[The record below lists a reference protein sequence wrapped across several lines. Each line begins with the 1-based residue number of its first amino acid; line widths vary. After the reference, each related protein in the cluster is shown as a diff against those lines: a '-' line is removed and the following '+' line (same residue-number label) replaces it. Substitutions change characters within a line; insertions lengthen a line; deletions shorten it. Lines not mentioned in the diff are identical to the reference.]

1 MLFLNHPD
9 EGVVMFHKM
18 PLILIAVILSIV
30 LLQPHMS
37 YEQQA
42 FLYGISLSIKSL
54 LLFVLPII
62 IFSLL
67 FKTAVELAHQATK
80 LIALILIAV
89 CISNF
94 LSTFISHY
102 VGISLYHLDLKL
114 LLPTAKDELTPLWSL
129 QLPAWIPNDK
139 AMFGGIISGI
149 VLTYLKPTLAGKI
162 GGFLSNHVNQL
173 LHYFTYIIPLFV
185 AGFVVKLGFDGLVVS
200 IMQQYSI
207 ILLMIVLAQFSYIA
221 LIYFLANSLKVKQC
235 LQALKNML
243 PATIAGFST
252 MSSASAMP
260 LTILGTQKN
269 AQKGEFA
276 RSIIPTTVNIHLIGD
291 CFAIPI
297 LAYAILKSYG
307 VAEPLFMQYLIFA
320 GFFVLAKFSVAAVP
334 GGGIF
339 VMLPILESYLG
350 FNSPMLSLITAL
362 YLLFDPFIT
371 AANVL
376 GNGGFALFL
385 DKCRQKFE

>member
-1 MLFLNHPD
+1 
-9 EGVVMFHKM
+9 MFHKM
-18 PLILIAVILSIV
+18 PLILLFIIISIV
-30 LLQPHMS
+30 LLQPFMP
-37 YEQQA
+37 YELQSG
-42 FLYGISLSIKSL
+42 LYALSLSIKSL
-54 LLFVLPII
+54 LLFVLPIV

-80 LIALILIAV
+80 LILLILVAV
-89 CISNF
+89 CFSNF

-102 VGISLYHLDLKL
+102 VGATLFHLDLKL
-114 LLPTAKDELTPLWSL
+114 ALPLTTDELKPLW
-129 QLPAWIPNDK
+129 QLNFPSWLPNDK
-139 AMFGGIISGI
+139 AMFGGIACGI
-149 VLTYLKPTLAGKI
+149 LLSFLRPKLANSMGKW
-162 GGFLSNHVNQL
+162 LSDAVNKL

-185 AGFVVKLGFDGLVVS
+185 TGFVVKLGYDDLVKS
-200 IMQQYSI
+200 ILQQYAV
-207 ILLMIVLAQFSYIA
+207 ILLIIIVAQFSYIA
-221 LIYFLANSLKVKQC
+221 LIYFLANNLKIKQC
-235 LQALKNML
+235 KLALKNML
-243 PATIAGFST
+243 PAVIAGFST

-260 LTILGTQKN
+260 LTILATQKN
-269 AQKGEFA
+269 AKKGDFA

-307 VAEPLFMQYLIFA
+307 APEPMLLQYLIFA
-320 GFFVLAKFSVAAVP
+320 GYFVLAKFSVAAVP

-350 FNSPMLSLITAL
+350 FNSAMLALITAL

-385 DKCRQKFE
+385 DKYRPQSE

>member
-1 MLFLNHPD
+1 
-9 EGVVMFHKM
+9 MFHKM
-18 PLILIAVILSIV
+18 PLVLFVVILSIV
-30 LLQPHMS
+30 LMQPYMP
-37 YEQQA
+37 YEVQA
-42 FLYGISLSIKSL
+42 LLYGISLSIKSL

-80 LIALILIAV
+80 LIFLILVAV
-89 CISNF
+89 CLSNF

-114 LLPTAKDELTPLWSL
+114 VLPTMKDDLVPLWQLS
-129 QLPAWIPNDK
+129 LPAWIPNDK
-139 AMFGGIISGI
+139 AMFSGIIAGI
-149 VLTYLKPTLAGKI
+149 GLSYLRPALAAKI
-162 GGFLSNHVNQL
+162 GGFLSNSVNKL
-173 LHYFTYIIPLFV
+173 LHYLTYIIPFFV
-185 AGFVVKLGFDGLVVS
+185 AGFAVKLSFDGLIKTIV
-200 IMQQYSI
+200 QQYSI
-207 ILLMIVLAQFSYIA
+207 ILLMIVVAQFSYIA
-221 LIYFLANSLKVKQC
+221 LIYFLANNLKIKRC
-235 LQALKNML
+235 MQALTNML

-260 LTILGTQKN
+260 LTLLATQKN
-269 AQKGEFA
+269 TTQGEFA

-307 VAEPLFMQYLIFA
+307 FPEPLFMQYLIFA

-350 FNSPMLSLITAL
+350 FNTPMLSLITAL

-385 DKCRQKFE
+385 DKCRYKFE

>member
-1 MLFLNHPD
+1 
-9 EGVVMFHKM
+9 MFHKM
-18 PLILIAVILSIV
+18 PLYLLAVILGVV
-30 LLQPHMS
+30 LLQPYLS
-37 YEQQA
+37 NEVQA
-42 FLYGISLSIKSL
+42 ALYGVSLSIKNL
-54 LLFVLPII
+54 LLFILPAV

-67 FKTAVELAHQATK
+67 FKTAVDLAHQATK
-80 LIALILIAV
+80 LILLILAAV
-89 CISNF
+89 CCSNF

-102 VGISLYHLDLKL
+102 VGTSLYLFDLKL
-114 LLPTAKDELTPLWSL
+114 VLPSTINELTPLWQL
-129 QLPAWIPNDK
+129 QFPSWIANDK
-139 AMFGGIISGI
+139 AMFGG
-149 VLTYLKPTLAGKI
+149 LI
-162 GGFLSNHVNQL
+162 GGVAFSLLMPKVAKPLALFLSEWVNKL
-173 LHYFTYIIPLFV
+173 LHYFTYIIPFFV
-185 AGFVVKLGFDGLVVS
+185 AGFVVKLSYEGLVKS
-200 IMQQYSI
+200 IFQQYAI
-207 ILLMIVLAQFSYIA
+207 ILAIIVIAQFSYITF
-221 LIYFLANSLKVKQC
+221 IYLLANNLKIKQC

-269 AQKGEFA
+269 AHNADFA
-276 RSIIPTTVNIHLIGD
+276 RSIIPTTVNVHLIGD

-307 VAEPLFMQYLIFA
+307 APEPLLIQYLIFS
-320 GFFVLAKFSVAAVP
+320 GYFVLAKFSVAAVP

-376 GNGGFALFL
+376 GNGGFAIFL
-385 DKCRQKFE
+385 DKYALRSEKTFFAKKLQQRC

>member
-1 MLFLNHPD
+1 
-9 EGVVMFHKM
+9 MFHKM
-18 PLILIAVILSIV
+18 PLVLLAVIIGII
-30 LLQPHMS
+30 LLQPVMP
-37 YEQQA
+37 YNMQA
-42 FLYGISLSIKSL
+42 FLYAISLSIKSL
-54 LLFVLPII
+54 LLFVLPIV

-67 FKTAVELAHQATK
+67 FKTAVELARDATK
-80 LIALILIAV
+80 VILLILVAV
-89 CISNF
+89 CLSNF

-102 VGISLYHLDLKL
+102 VGASLYHLDIKL
-114 LLPTAKDELTPLWSL
+114 ALPSTNDQLTPLWQW
-129 QLPAWIPNDK
+129 QLPSWIPNEK
-139 AMFGGIISGI
+139 AMFGGIIAGI
-149 VLTYLKPTLAGKI
+149 ILSFIRPSFANNVGTLLAYY
-162 GGFLSNHVNQL
+162 VNKAL
-173 LHYFTYIIPLFV
+173 YYFTFVIPFFV
-185 AGFVVKLGFDGLVVS
+185 AGFVIKLGFDGLVTS
-200 IMQQYSI
+200 IIQQYA
-207 ILLMIVLAQFSYIA
+207 IVLCIIVVAQFTYIG
-221 LIYFLANSLKVKQC
+221 LIYFLANNLKIKQC
-235 LQALKNML
+235 LKALKNML

-260 LTILGTQKN
+260 LTLLGTQKN
-269 AQKGEFA
+269 AKEGDFA

-297 LAYAILKSYG
+297 LAYAILKSFG
-307 VAEPLFMQYLIFA
+307 APEPIFMQYLIFS
-320 GFFVLAKFSVAAVP
+320 GYFVLAKFSVAAVP

-385 DKCRQKFE
+385 DKYRPQPQ

>member
-1 MLFLNHPD
+1 
-9 EGVVMFHKM
+9 MFHKM
-18 PLILIAVILSIV
+18 PLVLFVVILSIV
-30 LLQPHMS
+30 LMQPYMS
-37 YEQQA
+37 YEAQA
-42 FLYGISLSIKSL
+42 FLYGLSLSIKSL
-54 LLFVLPII
+54 LLFALPII

-80 LIALILIAV
+80 LIFLILVAV
-89 CISNF
+89 CLSNF

-102 VGISLYHLDLKL
+102 VGMSLYHFDLTL
-114 LLPTAKDELTPLWSL
+114 LLPTAKDELTPIWYL
-129 QLPAWIPNDK
+129 QLPTFIPNDK

-149 VLTYLKPTLAGKI
+149 ALTYIRPNIAAKI
-162 GGFLSNHVNQL
+162 GHVLSNVVNKL
-173 LHYFTYIIPLFV
+173 LHYFTYIIPFFV
-185 AGFVVKLGFDGLVVS
+185 AGFVVKLGFDGLVMS

-207 ILLMIVLAQFSYIA
+207 ILMMIVLAQFSYIA
-221 LIYFLANSLKVKQC
+221 LIYFLANNLKIRQC
-235 LQALKNML
+235 LQALSNML

-260 LTILGTQKN
+260 LTLLGTQKN
-269 AQKGEFA
+269 AKHGEFA

-307 VAEPLFMQYLIFA
+307 VPEPLFMQYLIFA

-339 VMLPILESYLG
+339 VMLPILETYLG
-350 FNSPMLSLITAL
+350 FSSPMLSLITAL

-385 DKCRQKFE
+385 DKCRQKFQ

>member
-1 MLFLNHPD
+1 
-9 EGVVMFHKM
+9 MFHKM
-18 PLILIAVILSIV
+18 PLVLLVVILSIV
-30 LLQPHMS
+30 LMQPYMP
-37 YEQQA
+37 YEFQA

-80 LIALILIAV
+80 LIFLILVAV
-89 CISNF
+89 CLSNF

-102 VGISLYHLDLKL
+102 VGIGLYHLDLKL
-114 LLPTAKDELTPLWSL
+114 VLPTMKDDLVPLWQMS
-129 QLPAWIPNDK
+129 LPAWIPNDK
-139 AMFGGIISGI
+139 AMFSGIIAGI
-149 VLTYLKPTLAGKI
+149 GLSYLRPALAAKI
-162 GGFLSNHVNQL
+162 GGFLSNSVNKL
-173 LHYFTYIIPLFV
+173 LHYLTYIIPFFV
-185 AGFVVKLGFDGLVVS
+185 AGFAVKLSFDGLIKTIV
-200 IMQQYSI
+200 QQYSI
-207 ILLMIVLAQFSYIA
+207 ILLMIVVAQFSYIA
-221 LIYFLANSLKVKQC
+221 LIYFLANNLKIKRC
-235 LQALKNML
+235 MQALHNML
-243 PATIAGFST
+243 PAVIAGFST

-260 LTILGTQKN
+260 LTLIATQKN
-269 AQKGEFA
+269 STQGEFA

-307 VAEPLFMQYLIFA
+307 FPEPLFMQYMMFA

-350 FNSPMLSLITAL
+350 FNTPMLSLITAL

-385 DKCRQKFE
+385 DKCRYKFQ

>member
-1 MLFLNHPD
+1 
-9 EGVVMFHKM
+9 MFHKM
-18 PLILIAVILSIV
+18 PLILLAVIISMI
-30 LLQPHMS
+30 LLQPLMPIDM
-37 YEQQA
+37 QA
-42 FLYGISLSIKSL
+42 FLYAISLSIKSL
-54 LLFVLPII
+54 LLLVLPII

-80 LIALILIAV
+80 LILLILIAV
-89 CISNF
+89 CFSNF

-114 LLPTAKDELTPLWSL
+114 VLPAATNELIPLWNLKLPTLI
-129 QLPAWIPNDK
+129 QNDK
-139 AMFGGIISGI
+139 AMFSGIIAGI
-149 VLTYLKPTLAGKI
+149 ALSFLRPTFANQAGKY
-162 GGFLSNHVNQL
+162 LSHGVNKL
-173 LHYFTYIIPLFV
+173 LYYFTFIIPFFV
-185 AGFVVKLGFDGLVVS
+185 AGFVVKLGYDGLVRS
-200 IMQQYSI
+200 IIQQYAI
-207 ILLMIVLAQFSYIA
+207 ILVIIVIAQFSYIA
-221 LIYFLANSLKVKQC
+221 LIYFLANNLKIKQC
-235 LQALKNML
+235 LLALRNML
-243 PATIAGFST
+243 PAAIAGFST

-269 AQKGEFA
+269 AKEGDFA
-276 RSIIPTTVNIHLIGD
+276 RSVIPTTVNIHLIGD

-297 LAYAILKSYG
+297 LAYAILKSFG
-307 VAEPLFMQYLIFA
+307 APEPLFMQYLIFA
-320 GFFVLAKFSVAAVP
+320 GYFVLAKFSVAAVP
-334 GGGIF
+334 GGGII

-385 DKCRQKFE
+385 DKYRPQPQ

>member
-1 MLFLNHPD
+1 
-9 EGVVMFHKM
+9 MFHKM
-18 PLILIAVILSIV
+18 PLILLFIIISIV
-30 LLQPHMS
+30 LLQPFMP
-37 YEQQA
+37 YELQSG
-42 FLYGISLSIKSL
+42 LYALSLSIKSL
-54 LLFVLPII
+54 LLFVLPIV

-80 LIALILIAV
+80 LILLILVAV
-89 CISNF
+89 CFSNF

-102 VGISLYHLDLKL
+102 VGATLFHLDLKL
-114 LLPTAKDELTPLWSL
+114 ALPLTTDELKPLW
-129 QLPAWIPNDK
+129 QLNFPSWLPNDK
-139 AMFGGIISGI
+139 AMFGGIACGI
-149 VLTYLKPTLAGKI
+149 LLSFLRPKLANSMGKW
-162 GGFLSNHVNQL
+162 LSDAVNKL

-185 AGFVVKLGFDGLVVS
+185 TGFVVKLGYDDLVKS
-200 IMQQYSI
+200 ILQQYAV
-207 ILLMIVLAQFSYIA
+207 ILLIIIVAQFSYIA
-221 LIYFLANSLKVKQC
+221 LIYFLANNLKIKQC
-235 LQALKNML
+235 MLALKNML
-243 PATIAGFST
+243 PAVIAGFST

-260 LTILGTQKN
+260 LTILATQKN
-269 AQKGEFA
+269 AKKGDFA

-307 VAEPLFMQYLIFA
+307 APEPMLLQYLIFA
-320 GFFVLAKFSVAAVP
+320 GYFVLAKFSVAAVP

-350 FNSPMLSLITAL
+350 FNSAMLALITAL

-385 DKCRQKFE
+385 DKYRPQSE

>member
-1 MLFLNHPD
+1 
-9 EGVVMFHKM
+9 MFHKM
-18 PLILIAVILSIV
+18 PLVLLAVILGVILIQPYLSV
-30 LLQPHMS
+30 PAQALL
-37 YEQQA
+37 
-42 FLYGISLSIKSL
+42 FGLSLSIKSI

-80 LIALILIAV
+80 IILLIIAAV
-89 CISNF
+89 CFSNF
-94 LSTFISHY
+94 LSTFLSHY
-102 VGISLYHLDLKL
+102 VGVTLYQLDFTLS
-114 LLPTAKDELTPLWSL
+114 LPTTIEELKPLWQLSL
-129 QLPAWIPNDK
+129 PTWIANDK
-139 AMFGGIISGI
+139 AMFSGLISG
-149 VLTYLKPTLAGKI
+149 VLLSFIAPALATKWGN
-162 GGFLSNHVNQL
+162 FLARVVNQT
-173 LHYFTYIIPLFV
+173 LHYFTYIIPFFV
-185 AGFVVKLGFDGLVVS
+185 AGFVVKLSYDGLVKS
-200 IMQQYSI
+200 IVEQYAI
-207 ILLMIVLAQFSYIA
+207 ILAIIVIAQFSYIT
-221 LIYFLANSLKVKQC
+221 LLYFLANNLKIKSC
-235 LQALKNML
+235 FQALKNML

-260 LTILGTQKN
+260 LTLIATQKN
-269 AQKGEFA
+269 AGKSDFA

-307 VAEPLFMQYLIFA
+307 APEPMLLQYLIFA
-320 GFFVLAKFSVAAVP
+320 AYFVLAKFSVAAVP

-339 VMLPILESYLG
+339 VMLPILEAYLG

-376 GNGGFALFL
+376 GNGGFAMLL
-385 DKCRQKFE
+385 DKFRSTQH

>member
-1 MLFLNHPD
+1 
-9 EGVVMFHKM
+9 MFHKM
-18 PLILIAVILSIV
+18 PFVLLAVILSIIMLSPV
-30 LLQPHMS
+30 MPESL
-37 YEQQA
+37 QA
-42 FLYGISLSIKSL
+42 FLYAISLSIKSI
-54 LLFVLPII
+54 LLFVLPIV

-80 LIALILIAV
+80 LILLILIAV
-89 CISNF
+89 CFSNF

-102 VGISLYHLDLKL
+102 VGVSLYHLDLKL
-114 LLPTAKDELTPLWSL
+114 SLPSSMDELSPLWQFALPT
-129 QLPAWIPNDK
+129 WIPNDK
-139 AMFGGIISGI
+139 AMFGGMIAGI
-149 VLTYLKPTLAGKI
+149 LMSFIRPNLASKI
-162 GGFLSNHVNQL
+162 GDVLSYYVNKA
-173 LHYFTYIIPLFV
+173 LHYFTYIIPFFV
-185 AGFVVKLGFDGLVVS
+185 AGFVVKLEYDGLIGS
-200 IMQQYSI
+200 IIQQYAI
-207 ILLMIVLAQFSYIA
+207 ILCIIVIAQFSYIA
-221 LIYFLANSLKVKQC
+221 LIYFLANNLKVKQC
-235 LQALKNML
+235 LIALRNML

-260 LTILGTQKN
+260 LTILATQKN
-269 AQKGEFA
+269 AKQGDFA

-297 LAYAILKSYG
+297 LAYAILKSFG
-307 VAEPLFMQYLIFA
+307 APEPLFMQYLIFA
-320 GFFVLAKFSVAAVP
+320 GYFVLAKFSVAAVP
-334 GGGIF
+334 GGGII

-385 DKCRQKFE
+385 DKYRSRA